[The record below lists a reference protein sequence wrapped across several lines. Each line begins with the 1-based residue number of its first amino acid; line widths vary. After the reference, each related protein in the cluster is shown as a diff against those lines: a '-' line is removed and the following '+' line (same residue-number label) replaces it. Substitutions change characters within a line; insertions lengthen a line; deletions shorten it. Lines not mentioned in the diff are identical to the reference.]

1 MTTQQTLR
9 IDKLQLS
16 CRKHGH
22 WHELVHG
29 ISLCVQRGQ
38 VLALVGASG
47 SGKSLTCS
55 GLQGILPPGVRR
67 TGGQGLI
74 QEGND
79 TRPVRPGRDV
89 ATIMQNPRSA
99 FNPVLTMRTHARETA
114 RFASQPRD
122 IADDELRERLAEVGL
137 TDPRILDLYP
147 FEMSGGMLQRMMIA
161 LDARFGVAYAHRKSI
176 AARLFL
182 ATHSHYNFSF
192 IP

>member
-29 ISLCVQRGQ
+29 ISLCVQRVRAGFGRRQRFGQ
-38 VLALVGASG
+38 ISHMQW
-47 SGKSLTCS
+47 LTRHFAT
-55 GLQGILPPGVRR
+55 GVRR

-74 QEGND
+74 QEGKRY
-79 TRPVRPGRDV
+79 TPCAPRARCGHYH
-89 ATIMQNPRSA
+89 ANPRSA

-114 RFASQPRD
+114 RLPASRVTLQTTNFARAS
-122 IADDELRERLAEVGL
+122 AEVGL
-137 TDPRILDLYP
+137 TDPRILLDLYP

-161 LDARFGVAYAHRKSI
+161 LAPIRYPRGCRRAHHRS
-176 AARLFL
+176 
-182 ATHSHYNFSF
+182 
-192 IP
+192 